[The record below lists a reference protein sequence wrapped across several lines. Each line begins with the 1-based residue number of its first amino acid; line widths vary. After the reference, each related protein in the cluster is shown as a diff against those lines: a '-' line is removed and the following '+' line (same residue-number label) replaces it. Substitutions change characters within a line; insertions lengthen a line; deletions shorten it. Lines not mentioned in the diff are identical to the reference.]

1 MSRKLWPLAA
11 LAMAALIGAGCG
23 SGGGSGSAAANSS
36 TASNQ
41 AQAVKFAE
49 CMRSNGVP
57 QFPDPDASG
66 QLTIDAV
73 VNGSGIDPNGSAWN
87 GALDACKDL
96 QPSGFTGPAERSPE
110 QQSQGLKFAQCIRE
124 HGVPDFPD
132 PTAGQPLVDTNRIPS
147 SNTSR
152 GMSILNAAMH
162 ACSDLSPVSAAGQ

>member
-1 MSRKLWPLAA
+1 MSRKLGALGA
-11 LAMAALIGAGCG
+11 LAIVALIGTGCSSGTDGTDGNNTAAGG
-23 SGGGSGSAAANSS
+23 
-36 TASNQ
+36 Q
-41 AQAVKFAE
+41 EQAVKFAE